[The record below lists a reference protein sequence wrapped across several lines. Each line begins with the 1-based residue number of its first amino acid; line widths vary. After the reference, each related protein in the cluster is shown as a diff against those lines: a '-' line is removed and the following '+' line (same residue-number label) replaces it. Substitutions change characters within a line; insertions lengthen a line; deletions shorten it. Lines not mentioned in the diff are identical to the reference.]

1 MIRKYGDVDY
11 DLEYYTQLPSMT
23 RMLFNVDKQHRSDVI
38 EESPVEEW
46 NESESEVCDEE
57 EFVNDPKDPFQ
68 KKYRK

>member
-1 MIRKYGDVDY
+1 
-11 DLEYYTQLPSMT
+11 MT
-23 RMLFNVDKQHRSDVI
+23 RMLFSVDKQHRSDVI